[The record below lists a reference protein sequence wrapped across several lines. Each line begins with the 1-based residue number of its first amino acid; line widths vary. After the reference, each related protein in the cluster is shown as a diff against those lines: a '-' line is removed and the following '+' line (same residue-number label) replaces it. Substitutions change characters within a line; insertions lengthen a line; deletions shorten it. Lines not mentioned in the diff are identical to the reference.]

1 MTYCTRVLSSL
12 VGVLFLKQRMIH
24 LSCQFKE
31 NLVNYGV
38 LGLPGEFQGS
48 GSEQL
53 ILRRLS
59 YMVVCD
65 IISGNCE
72 VPSKNNS
79 RNGK

>member
-1 MTYCTRVLSSL
+1 MV
-12 VGVLFLKQRMIH
+12 F
-24 LSCQFKE
+24 
-31 NLVNYGV
+31 

-59 YMVVCD
+59 NMVVCD

-72 VPSKNNS
+72 VPSRNNS
-79 RNGK
+79 RKGK